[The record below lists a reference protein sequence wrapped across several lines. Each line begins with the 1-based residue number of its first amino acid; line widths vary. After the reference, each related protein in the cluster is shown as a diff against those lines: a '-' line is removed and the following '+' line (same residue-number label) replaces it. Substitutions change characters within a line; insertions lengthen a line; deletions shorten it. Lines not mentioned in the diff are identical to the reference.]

1 MNLGWE
7 HIVYIIIGAL
17 CLIWYFVVFGILR
30 ANRKKNLSEK
40 SSFVQKMNI
49 FAKNE
54 SYQNVDMDQ
63 LLNQVDENETSSE
76 LLDIFNASDNDVYK
90 KSLIPKE
97 HEKFKIIKNSDDA
110 PEGGAKDT
118 S

>member
-1 MNLGWE
+1 MNLSWE
-7 HIVYIIIGAL
+7 HIVYIVIGVLCILWYII
-17 CLIWYFVVFGILR
+17 VFSILR
-30 ANRKKNLSEK
+30 NNRKKNLSEK
-40 SSFVQKMNI
+40 SSFMQKMNI

-63 LLNQVDENETSSE
+63 LLNQVNEDQTSSE
-76 LLDIFNASDNDVYK
+76 LLDIFNASDKDESN

-97 HEKFKIIKNSDDA
+97 NEKFKIIKNSDGA
-110 PEGGAKDT
+110 SEGGTKDT